1 MNNNHEYTFLSIVYV
16 WQITMVDFQ
25 REPILDKNY
34 NSILR
39 AGIGAFLIRKNAK
52 SIKIRKIFLYP
63 YLHLFAK

>member
-1 MNNNHEYTFLSIVYV
+1 MNTLFSALYMV
-16 WQITMVDFQ
+16 WQITMVEFH

-39 AGIGAFLIRKNAK
+39 AGIGAFLIRKNPK